1 MGESLFSSAVY
12 IVDKYLVYFYKYLI
26 KDNI

>member
-1 MGESLFSSAVY
+1 MGEGLFSSAVY
-12 IVDKYLVYFYKYLI
+12 TVDQYLVYFYKYLI